1 MTIVA
6 PIMQSITLPKLLPAV
21 EWVGN
26 ELCGVD
32 WPVWVWRTQKAAAPE
47 CLACCARAN
56 CSVVE
61 DSHKGPLNNQGET
74 RLKPAKNAKRKSTRT
89 PK

>member
-26 ELCGVD
+26 S
-32 WPVWVWRTQKAAAPE
+32 
-47 CLACCARAN
+47 CAESMGLYGYGGRKKLLLL
-56 CSVVE
+56 SV
-61 DSHKGPLNNQGET
+61 
-74 RLKPAKNAKRKSTRT
+74 
-89 PK
+89 